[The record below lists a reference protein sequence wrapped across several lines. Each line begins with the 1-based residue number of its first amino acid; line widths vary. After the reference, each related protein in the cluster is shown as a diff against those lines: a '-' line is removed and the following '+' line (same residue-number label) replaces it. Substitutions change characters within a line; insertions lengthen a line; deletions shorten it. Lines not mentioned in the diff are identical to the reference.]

1 MSGEGDEKRETTTPR
16 GPKLS
21 RRVKMVR
28 PSLYT
33 SAGLLVPLCIAG
45 ALWEGAAGAWGAF
58 AGLALVTVMFT
69 ASWYAIAWVET
80 WDMRLVLPA
89 GMMAYTFKIIV
100 VMAALLIASRLEWAG
115 LMPMVASIAV
125 SMTAWLTVLMIW
137 GVRARLP
144 YVDDEKHVE

>member
-1 MSGEGDEKRETTTPR
+1 MTGEGDEQPKPARA
-16 GPKLS
+16 PKLS

-28 PSLYT
+28 PSLIT
-33 SAGLLVPLCIAG
+33 SAGLLVPLCVAG
-45 ALWEGAAGAWGAF
+45 AIWKGAPGAWGAF
-58 AGLALVTVMFT
+58 VGLAVVTVMFT
-69 ASWYAIAWVET
+69 ASWYGIAWVET

-100 VMAALLIASRLEWAG
+100 VMAALLFASRLEWAG

-125 SMTAWLTVLMIW
+125 SITAWLTVLMIW